1 MSITTVIDRTTCLPR
16 ATPLPYLI
24 YALTERV
31 TGRIYVGLTTRTLA
45 QRISAHLSQA
55 RRPRTVRPDGLMNA
69 LRRMLD
75 AGGRFGDMWEARIVG
90 RAATTDQA
98 RVLETHWIT
107 TLSAARP
114 TGYNIMPGGRSVG
127 GPDNAVPVTVVLPD
141 GSSRN
146 YACIQHAIVDSNEV
160 NRAAGQPVLLPGTV
174 YARLAMGWS
183 PAQAL
188 GYAPHI
194 DGRGARRPIP
204 VEGRTF
210 GNLRSIA
217 ATTGLPIAALRSR
230 LHRRTLSGSETDLST
245 DMRCSGFDHVPRR
258 TAPLGLCLP
267 GVAGPLTVRE
277 YAKRTDMPA
286 STVLHRWHAASRA
299 GLDPATLSPTALLAR
314 LVTAEDRRRLVTLC
328 LPDGRSWNG
337 GERDLV
343 RRVLGDPDLAASRAI
358 LLSES
363 GIRRRLRLLPDCE
376 RQDPVKVAA
385 AFGFDARGEV

>member
-1 MSITTVIDRTTCLPR
+1 MSITTVIDATTCLPR

-24 YALTERV
+24 YALTERA

-146 YACIQHAIVDSNEV
+146 YACIQHAIVDSNDGEPCSRTACPSPGHRLRSPRNGLV
-160 NRAAGQPVLLPGTV
+160 ARAGPGLRTPC
-174 YARLAMGWS
+174 RRPWC
-183 PAQAL
+183 PA
-188 GYAPHI
+188 P
-194 DGRGARRPIP
+194 DPGRGTDFRQP
-204 VEGRTF
+204 
-210 GNLRSIA
+210 
-217 ATTGLPIAALRSR
+217 
-230 LHRRTLSGSETDLST
+230 TLDRGHDGTAD
-245 DMRCSGFDHVPRR
+245 RC
-258 TAPLGLCLP
+258 APLTP
-267 GVAGPLTVRE
+267 APPHAVR
-277 YAKRTDMPA
+277 
-286 STVLHRWHAASRA
+286 L
-299 GLDPATLSPTALLAR
+299 
-314 LVTAEDRRRLVTLC
+314 
-328 LPDGRSWNG
+328 
-337 GERDLV
+337 
-343 RRVLGDPDLAASRAI
+343 
-358 LLSES
+358 
-363 GIRRRLRLLPDCE
+363 
-376 RQDPVKVAA
+376 
-385 AFGFDARGEV
+385 